1 MKERL
6 DNKLIGFPTIYS
18 VIESNKG
25 VEILMKA
32 NGHNLKKIITDLP
45 RNKQL
50 SKMTVL
56 KITVQLIER
65 LKVVHDLGF
74 IHGDIKSANILVGLE
89 DPTVI
94 YLIDFGVSHAWR
106 MSNGT
111 HIKKYKESCFIGNS
125 RNASFNNCRQIVQS
139 RRDDI

>member
-1 MKERL
+1 MSNLEFLRVATNARRL
-6 DNKLIGFPTIYS
+6 KR
-18 VIESNKG
+18 
-25 VEILMKA
+25 
-32 NGHNLKKIITDLP
+32 NLEELDTFDFEDH
-45 RNKQL
+45 
-50 SKMTVL
+50 
-56 KITVQLIER
+56 VQER
-65 LKVVHDLGF
+65 LKVVHDLGL

-106 MSNGT
+106 MDNGS